1 MDRAMAMVQCK
12 QYKAFKRDIKP
23 NGTMTGDSLTAYEFL
38 RANLEY
44 VKVSHFSTTEVFYHL
59 RPLDGCACHDQS
71 KGKRA
76 KLNIFTCKK
85 IFKPRTIFWEKAQL
99 VSTVVKMDPE
109 APFL

>member
-44 VKVSHFSTTEVFYHL
+44 VKVSQISSSHKFLGENLEYVKVSNFSTIQVFSS
-59 RPLDGCACHDQS
+59 QS
-71 KGKRA
+71 
-76 KLNIFTCKK
+76 L
-85 IFKPRTIFWEKAQL
+85 L
-99 VSTVVKMDPE
+99 E
-109 APFL
+109 ALGLLCLP